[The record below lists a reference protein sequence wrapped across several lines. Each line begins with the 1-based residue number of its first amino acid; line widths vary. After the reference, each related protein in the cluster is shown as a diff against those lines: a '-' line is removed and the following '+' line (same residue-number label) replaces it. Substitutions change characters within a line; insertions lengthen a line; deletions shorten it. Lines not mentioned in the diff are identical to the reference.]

1 MSIGIWLVHSSDQ
14 IIGDVFIG
22 SAVESVHCSNVY
34 IGLWGGEGMGNA
46 VFQAVNG
53 MFLI

>member
-1 MSIGIWLVHSSDQ
+1 MWVAHSSDQ

-22 SAVESVHCSNVY
+22 GAVESVHCSIVY
-34 IGLWGGEGMGNA
+34 IGLWRGEGMGNA

-53 MFLI
+53 MILL